1 MVIDKS
7 LIDTTMCYENGH
19 DTTMKLYRELC
30 RVLMPGG
37 RLITI
42 SLHKEIEVLP
52 FGIGNSVCS
61 FVASSCTLASTRRD
75 DTCHSLCVFDKLDGC
90 DEDTACA
97 ISSLH
102 PIEFINALGSTDH
115 SWKSLG
121 RKGQGTRDESIDEL
135 LAAFNNALE
144 VL

>member
-7 LIDTTMCYENGH
+7 LIDTSMCYENGY
-19 DTTMKLYRELC
+19 DTTMKLYCELC
-30 RVLMPGG
+30 RVLKPGG

-52 FGIGNSVCS
+52 FGCGNPACS
-61 FVASSCTLASTRRD
+61 FVASSCTLASTRKN

-90 DEDTACA
+90 DVGMAA
-97 ISSLH
+97 FLSSQH
-102 PIEFINALGSTDH
+102 PIEFINAREYSKHD
-115 SWKSLG
+115 WQRWG
-121 RKGQGTRDESIDEL
+121 REGPVTSDFIDEL
-135 LAAFNNALE
+135 LLSFNNALE